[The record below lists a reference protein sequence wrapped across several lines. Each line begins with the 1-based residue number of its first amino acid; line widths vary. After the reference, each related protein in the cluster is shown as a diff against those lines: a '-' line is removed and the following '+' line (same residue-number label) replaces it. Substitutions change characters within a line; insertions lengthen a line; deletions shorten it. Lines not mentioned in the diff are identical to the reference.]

1 MGREGEDGEDQAP
14 PVLVVG
20 AAIVDDL
27 ERPTLLLAAR
37 RTEPPHLAGGWEL
50 PGGKVEPGEDP
61 LDALHRELREELG
74 VGVEVGD
81 RLVPDDGGDWPLPPS
96 AALRVWVVR
105 VIEGEP
111 APLEDHDMLQWV
123 PLGRV
128 ADVEWLAA
136 DVAVV
141 SALSARSAPSSGRL
155 GRL

>member
-1 MGREGEDGEDQAP
+1 MHGESEDEAP

-27 ERPTLLLAAR
+27 DRPTLLLAAR

-74 VGVEVGD
+74 VGIEVGD
-81 RLVPDDGGDWPLPPS
+81 RLVPDNGGDWPLPPRAS
-96 AALRVWVVR
+96 LRVWVVR
-105 VIEGEP
+105 VVEGEP
-111 APLEDHDMLQWV
+111 APLEDHDLLQWV

-128 ADVEWLAA
+128 AEVGWLHA

-141 SALSARSAPSSGRL
+141 SALSARSSGRSD
-155 GRL
+155 RT